1 LTANEIQIE
10 RPNRELNACRQ
21 TLSAAIAALAD
32 QVEILDQAA
41 KRHPRDD

>member
-1 LTANEIQIE
+1 VRGAATDAS
-10 RPNRELNACRQ
+10 RAPLNACRQ